1 MKRNI
6 FTALISILS
15 VFTAH
20 HSVAG
25 TPYNIHL
32 ERIVQNTGLDKN
44 IVELALKGH
53 EYAVT
58 QGVVKKNILTIVNY
72 AQPSSENRLYVIDLN
87 TDQLLFNTRV
97 AHGSKSG
104 LLHSDYFSNNL
115 KSHQSSLGVF
125 VTTQTYEGKHGESL
139 KIAGLEKG
147 INDNVQKRHVVIH
160 SADYMSDSYLNKYGY
175 SGRSSGCLA
184 VKKLDINK
192 LIHLTMG
199 GSVIFSYAPA
209 ENNDPNLTNISIF

>member
-25 TPYNIHL
+25 TPYDIHL
-32 ERIVQNTGLDKN
+32 NNIVQNTGLNKN

-53 EYAVT
+53 QYAVS
-58 QGVVKKNILTIVNY
+58 QNAVKKNILTIVNY

-97 AHGSKSG
+97 AHGFKSG
-104 LLHSDYFSNNL
+104 LLYSEYFSNNL

-125 VTTQTYEGKHGESL
+125 ITAQTYAGKHGESL
-139 KIAGLEKG
+139 QLAGLEKG
-147 INDNVQKRHVVIH
+147 INDNAQKRRVVIH
-160 SADYMSDSYLNKYGY
+160 SAKYMSDDFLNKHGY

-192 LIHLTMG
+192 LIQLTAG
-199 GSVIFSYAPA
+199 GSVVFSYAPA
-209 ENNDPNLTNISIF
+209 EQNDLNLNNI